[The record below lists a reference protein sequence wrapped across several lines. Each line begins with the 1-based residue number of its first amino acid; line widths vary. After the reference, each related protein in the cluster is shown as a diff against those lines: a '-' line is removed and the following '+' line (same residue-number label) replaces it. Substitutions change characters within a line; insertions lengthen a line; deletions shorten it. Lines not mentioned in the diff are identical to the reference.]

1 MLQWFEKLKT
11 LLLSSLADFNY
22 DCSITYEDWII
33 IKKSCDI
40 LKRFEEITKEMST
53 ESGVTIYK
61 TILFGQALNNF
72 WNKIMIRT
80 QTVPKI
86 EGFINKLK
94 DEVDKRFE
102 QVEKHI
108 LLAECIFL
116 DPHFIKYGFKN
127 PIALQ
132 DVNSKNSVIHH
143 NHIDFCFDRDV
154 SSNNAWFFFVSSPL
168 T

>member
-1 MLQWFEKLKT
+1 
-11 LLLSSLADFNY
+11 
-22 DCSITYEDWII
+22 
-33 IKKSCDI
+33 
-40 LKRFEEITKEMST
+40 
-53 ESGVTIYK
+53 
-61 TILFGQALNNF
+61 
-72 WNKIMIRT
+72 MIRT

-116 DPHFIKYGFKN
+116 DPRFIKYGFKN

-132 DVNSKNSVIHH
+132 DVKNSII
-143 NHIDFCFDRDV
+143 NSFARIN
-154 SSNNAWFFFVSSPL
+154 S
-168 T
+168 